1 MSLTGKEKKYLRG
14 LAHSLEP
21 VVSIGKQGITQT
33 LLKAVNDAIDA
44 HELIKVKFQDF
55 KEEKKEMSKFLAKES
70 NTELCGMVGNIAIL
84 YRKHK
89 KEEKRK
95 IFYP

>member
-1 MSLTGKEKKYLRG
+1 
-14 LAHSLEP
+14 LEP
-21 VVSIGKQGITQT
+21 VVYIGKQGITQT

-55 KEEKKEMSKFLAKES
+55 KEEKKEMAKLLAEES
-70 NTELCGMVGNIAIL
+70 NTELCGTVGNIAIL

-89 KEEKRK
+89 KEGKRK
-95 IFYP
+95 IFFP